1 MTEQHDSHGT
11 PSGYGA
17 GEPMTPI
24 PGFEHLVEANMV
36 IGQQQTSNQERQRIA
51 ARLGTFNAKD
61 NEPWKEITQR
71 FGANI
76 KQPELLSIANVLSQ
90 SANVKL
96 DRDAKR
102 RKKVLIKWFD
112 ENWDAI
118 KPFLDYIV
126 LEDNNSPKNGN

>member
-1 MTEQHDSHGT
+1 MAEQQDSHGAHPT
-11 PSGYGA
+11 YGA
-17 GEPMTPI
+17 TDQMEVINFDLAG
-24 PGFEHLVEANMV
+24 NMG
-36 IGQQQTSNQERQRIA
+36 IAPQQTSNAERQRINQ
-51 ARLGTFNAKD
+51 RLNGFNAKD

-102 RKKVLIKWFD
+102 RKKVLIKWFA
-112 ENWDAI
+112 ENWEAI